1 MEKIVEQHRKLR
13 EKIFDRMFS
22 GSKSKKDDGTRSQAD
37 RTMKKYAPKKWAAE
51 LKRRKETE
59 TAGDDLPKMKTH
71 SHKKSDKGAKNI
83 PHTHTTDHTHKTI
96 R

>member
-13 EKIFDRMFS
+13 EKIFDRMFA
-22 GSKSKKDDGTRSQAD
+22 GKKSKDDGTRSQAD

-59 TAGDDLPKMKTH
+59 KSKKPIKPHKVITHQHDKDDM
-71 SHKKSDKGAKNI
+71 
-83 PHTHTTDHTHKTI
+83 PHQHTTDHDYKKHSK
-96 R
+96 